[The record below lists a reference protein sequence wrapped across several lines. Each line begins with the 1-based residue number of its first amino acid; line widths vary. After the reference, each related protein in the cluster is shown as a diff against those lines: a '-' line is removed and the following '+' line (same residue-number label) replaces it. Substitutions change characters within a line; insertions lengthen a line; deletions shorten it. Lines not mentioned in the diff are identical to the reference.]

1 MILSSADISKTEY
14 KFINDRMED
23 LQHFFGIYKDY
34 IPMCTHIS
42 NNIYEASYLLWNLSS
57 IIDPNTMY
65 SFVWDRGY
73 DFRFNSLIVLTN
85 VLKDKYLQDD

>member
-1 MILSSADISKTEY
+1 MILSSANISKTEY

-42 NNIYEASYLLWNLSS
+42 NNIYEASYLL
-57 IIDPNTMY
+57 
-65 SFVWDRGY
+65 
-73 DFRFNSLIVLTN
+73 
-85 VLKDKYLQDD
+85 